1 MPASS
6 PLLQEICC
14 LLGEGVAGN
23 ATQFMMEKAF
33 AHHGLDWRYLTL
45 EVAPEALGDA
55 VRGMRAMG
63 FRGGNVT
70 KPHKVAVTEFLDR
83 LSDAAATIGAV
94 NCIIREGR
102 ELLGENTD
110 GKGFLQAL
118 RGVTDSLGKKVVL
131 LGSGGAARAIGVEMA
146 LAGAAEITVVNRSL
160 ERGQTLV
167 DNLNQKT
174 STPAALV
181 SWEGDYQVPAET
193 GVLINATSI
202 GLNDGDVRVPV
213 DLDAT
218 TSALVVADVIAS
230 PPDTRFLR
238 EARDRGCPT
247 VDGLGMIVNQAV
259 IGFKFWTGID
269 ADVAVMREAAEEFL
283 ES

>member
-14 LLGEGVAGN
+14 LLGQAVAGN

-45 EVAPEALGDA
+45 EVAPTALGDA

-70 KPHKVAVTEFLDR
+70 MPHKVAVIEFLDQ
-83 LSDAAATIGAV
+83 LSDAAAKIGAV
-94 NCIIREGR
+94 NCIIRDGQT
-102 ELLGENTD
+102 LLGENTD

-118 RGVTDSLGKKVVL
+118 RGVTDPRGKKVVV
-131 LGSGGAARAIGVEMA
+131 LGSGGAARAIAVEMA
-146 LAGAAEITVVNRSL
+146 LAGAAEITIVNRNP
-160 ERGQTLV
+160 ERGQALV
-167 DNLNQKT
+167 GNLNQKT
-174 STPAALV
+174 STPATLV
-181 SWEGDYQVPAET
+181 LWEGEYQVASET
-193 GVLINATSI
+193 NVLINATSI
-202 GLNDGDVRVPV
+202 GLNDGEARVPAR
-213 DLDAT
+213 LDAAND
-218 TSALVVADVIAS
+218 ALVVADVIAS

-238 EARDRGCPT
+238 EARDRGCKT

-269 ADVAVMREAAEEFL
+269 ADAAVMREAAEEFL
-283 ES
+283 S